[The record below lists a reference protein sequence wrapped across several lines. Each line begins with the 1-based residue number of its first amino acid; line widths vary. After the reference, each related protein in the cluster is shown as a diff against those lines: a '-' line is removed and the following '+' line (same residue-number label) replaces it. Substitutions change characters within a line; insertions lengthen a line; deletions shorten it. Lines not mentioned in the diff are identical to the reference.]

1 MRTVDKKYTFWL
13 AGYYDDFTNAK
24 AIPDD
29 SNTMGSIWK
38 SIETHHGNPLSELA
52 PYNPRYAYAWC
63 VRGTGVG
70 GATFPNTNAPPS
82 PFTRTKHN
90 NGMNE
95 WLTFD
100 PDFLNQTTYFA
111 TTTD

>member
-29 SNTMGSIWK
+29 NTMGSTWK

-70 GATFPNTNAPPS
+70 GATFPNICIPS
-82 PFTRTKHN
+82 PFKIKH
-90 NGMNE
+90 
-95 WLTFD
+95 
-100 PDFLNQTTYFA
+100 TTVQ
-111 TTTD
+111 